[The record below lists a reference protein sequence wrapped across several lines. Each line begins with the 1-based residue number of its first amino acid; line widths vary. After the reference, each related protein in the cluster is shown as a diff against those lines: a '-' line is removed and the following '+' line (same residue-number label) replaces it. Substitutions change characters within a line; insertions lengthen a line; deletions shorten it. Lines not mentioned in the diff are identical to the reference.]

1 MKETVK
7 KNSNRLY
14 FNYKSLDSF
23 TGGLK
28 KDDLVILGTD
38 PIRKAVVVATNLIRE
53 VVKQDKQVL
62 YVSLGKDKEE
72 LLKGYPEL
80 LNPNILIDDESASI
94 IDVEKRAA
102 AHQGFDLIMIDN
114 SNKTWNDT
122 YLVKTKTYHRY
133 KKMAE
138 NVRIPVLILTGVSS
152 IIGTRSRPR
161 HIKVIEYCNYMFFL
175 YRPVLQQYQE
185 DYNHRTD
192 DLFNEMEI
200 RMFNFKTRTE
210 IKAYAI
216 YSKETYEIR
225 EISSRIRK
233 LLRLARSLGL
243 NAEDSIRYAFYWE
256 DKELPEDRTDNIDKG
271 EQDDDQRWTL

>member
-38 PIRKAVVVATNLIRE
+38 PIRKAVVVANNLIRE
-53 VVKQDKQVL
+53 VVKQDKQIL
-62 YVSLGKDKEE
+62 YVSLGKEKEE

-80 LNPNILIDDESASI
+80 LNPSILIDDESVSI
-94 IDVEKRAA
+94 VDVEKKAA
-102 AHQGFDLIMIDN
+102 AHQDFDLIVIDN

-138 NVRIPVLILTGVSS
+138 KVRIPVLILTDVSS

-161 HIKVIEYCNYMFFL
+161 QIKVVEYCKMI
-175 YRPVLQQYQE
+175 
-185 DYNHRTD
+185 
-192 DLFNEMEI
+192 M
-200 RMFNFKTRTE
+200 
-210 IKAYAI
+210 
-216 YSKETYEIR
+216 
-225 EISSRIRK
+225 
-233 LLRLARSLGL
+233 
-243 NAEDSIRYAFYWE
+243 
-256 DKELPEDRTDNIDKG
+256 
-271 EQDDDQRWTL
+271 

>member
-1 MKETVK
+1 MKETTK

-14 FNYKSLDSF
+14 FNYGSIDSF
-23 TGGLK
+23 TNGLK

-38 PIRKAVVVATNLIRE
+38 PIRKAVAVANNLIRE

-62 YVSLGKDKEE
+62 YVSLGKEKEE
-72 LLKGYPEL
+72 LLKRYPEL
-80 LNPNILIDDESASI
+80 LNPNILIDDKSASI
-94 IDVEKRAA
+94 IDVEKKAA
-102 AHQGFDLIMIDN
+102 AHQGFDLIVIDN

-138 NVRIPVLILTGVSS
+138 KVRIPVLILTGVSS

-161 HIKVIEYCNYMFFL
+161 QIKVVEYCNYMFFL
-175 YRPVLQQYQE
+175 YRPVLQPYQE

-210 IKAYAI
+210 NKAYAI

-243 NAEDSIRYAFYWE
+243 STEDSIRYAFYWE
-256 DKELPEDRTDNIDKG
+256 DKELPEETGKTNKG
-271 EQDDDQRWTL
+271 EQDDDQCWT